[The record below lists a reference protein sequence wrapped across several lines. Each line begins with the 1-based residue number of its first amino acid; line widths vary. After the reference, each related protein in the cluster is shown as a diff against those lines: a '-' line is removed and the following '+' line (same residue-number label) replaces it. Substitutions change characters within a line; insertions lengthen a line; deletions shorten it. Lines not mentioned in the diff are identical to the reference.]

1 MEALD
6 EAILTTE
13 KAIAEG
19 RDAIQDLRPE
29 LIAQHD
35 LAELLTAT
43 GQELTGTQVQNG
55 RLPSFRVIV
64 EGKPW
69 RLPLTLQEEIYRIG
83 REAIRNAFRHAA
95 ATRIEVELRYDER
108 ELRLRIRDDGEGID
122 PEVLEASGR
131 PGHWGLPGIRER
143 AQRIGSRLDFWTEAG
158 AGTEVEL
165 RVPAA
170 MAYEDKR
177 NEHGFRLFRK
187 GGSNGRRS

>member
-1 MEALD
+1 
-6 EAILTTE
+6 
-13 KAIAEG
+13 
-19 RDAIQDLRPE
+19 
-29 LIAQHD
+29 
-35 LAELLTAT
+35 
-43 GQELTGTQVQNG
+43 
-55 RLPSFRVIV
+55 
-64 EGKPW
+64 
-69 RLPLTLQEEIYRIG
+69 
-83 REAIRNAFRHAA
+83 
-95 ATRIEVELRYDER
+95 
-108 ELRLRIRDDGEGID
+108 LRIRDDGEGID

-187 GGSNGRRS
+187 GGSNGRHS